1 MRPTGEYLSIAIQEP
16 FSNVHDM
23 TEFPTIIH
31 VVGSPKKVRNSRS
44 QEIIIDEYDKFK
56 GPSLL
61 KQTLGLQRRHHG
73 LYVGGS
79 GKIERI
85 LTPSPRISEI
95 AKTPHDGS
103 YRHVNGLDT
112 FLIRPDQGT
121 ELYEEEIGD
130 LDAIE
135 DLVAPHGRALIDLY
149 FRIVHPSF
157 PILHKKVYLEKY
169 ERTHREFSPVLL
181 AAVYILATD
190 YWSYSLEMSGAPAPD
205 IKCLEEL
212 AWKSMSYAIN
222 RPKLSTVEAG
232 LLLLQRPTERLW
244 PLTAQMVAV
253 GQDLGLH
260 RDCSNWDIPVWERG
274 LRKRLAWALFMQDKW
289 ASLVQGRP
297 PHISS
302 TDWAVQPLMEQDF
315 PENFV
320 DENDEEGSTEV
331 EKGRILYTCMV
342 SLTQI
347 LSDILTSLYS
357 GAAEEDRNRDPST
370 ATTRTLMK
378 VKPLQI
384 RLRDWYT
391 SLPHCLDIE
400 HIKFRKLSSNGYLHL
415 AYWVAEITLH
425 RCITRTLGT
434 CPDPG
439 LVRICQNA
447 ATARSESAMDFVRS
461 LKSEHWQSFWYFASE
476 FSFGLIGVFESL
488 LSTTFSS
495 EHDISASVSRVDQY
509 RWVLKM
515 AKKNAEFLDG
525 SLAMMDLAAKHSRQV
540 LASINDQSSSRY
552 PCSQQDHI
560 SEQHVEPFGSPEQF
574 QMDHF
579 DFDSSP
585 GRELSIPT
593 SQKTDFNG
601 FPDYAFFDV
610 SHAIGR

>member
-1 MRPTGEYLSIAIQEP
+1 MDDYAKL
-16 FSNVHDM
+16 
-23 TEFPTIIH
+23 
-31 VVGSPKKVRNSRS
+31 
-44 QEIIIDEYDKFK
+44 K

-73 LYVGGS
+73 VYVGGS

-85 LTPSPRISEI
+85 LTPNDRITEI
-95 AKTPHDGS
+95 VKTPHNGS
-103 YRHVNGLDT
+103 FRHVNDFDT

-121 ELYEEEIGD
+121 ESYEDEIGD

-135 DLVAPHGRALIDLY
+135 EVVAPHGRALIDLY

-190 YWSYSLEMSGAPAPD
+190 YWSYSVDLPGAPAPD
-205 IKCLEEL
+205 SKRLEEL
-212 AWKSMSYAIN
+212 AWKSMNYAIN

-232 LLLLQRPTERLW
+232 LLLLQRPSERLW

-260 RDCSNWDIPVWERG
+260 RDCSNWDIPGWERG

-297 PHISS
+297 SHIFSR
-302 TDWAVQPLMEQDF
+302 DWAVEPLVEQDF

-331 EKGRILYTCMV
+331 EKGRTLYTCMV
-342 SLTQI
+342 SLTTI
-347 LSDILTSLYS
+347 LSDILASLYS
-357 GAAEEDRNRDPST
+357 GAAEEELNQDPST

-384 RLRDWYT
+384 KLRDWYT

-415 AYWVAEITLH
+415 AYWATEITLH
-425 RCITRTLGT
+425 RCIIRTLRA
-434 CPDPG
+434 CPDSG

-447 ATARSESAMDFVRS
+447 ATARSESAMDFVKS

-476 FSFGLIGVFESL
+476 YSFGLIGIFESL
-488 LSTTFSS
+488 LFTTFTS
-495 EHDISASVSRVDQY
+495 EHDISASISRLDQY

-525 SLAMMDLAAKHSRQV
+525 SLVMMDLAAKHSKQLV
-540 LASINDQSSSRY
+540 ASSTDHSSSGY
-552 PCSQQDHI
+552 QCGQEAHMTEQQVDFFE
-560 SEQHVEPFGSPEQF
+560 SPDPFQV
-574 QMDHF
+574 DHF
-579 DFDSSP
+579 DIQSALASEFSMS
-585 GRELSIPT
+585 T
-593 SQKTDFNG
+593 SQTNN
-601 FPDYAFFDV
+601 FPDFPDHAFFDV
-610 SHAIGR
+610 SHAIGQ